1 MSGIALIHMKLQ
13 LTKVLLH
20 TLFPPQFKHLEEKW
34 VFSGLDKQLLF
45 LQDQNTHRSSE
56 ES

>member
-45 LQDQNTHRSSE
+45 LKDQNTHRSSE